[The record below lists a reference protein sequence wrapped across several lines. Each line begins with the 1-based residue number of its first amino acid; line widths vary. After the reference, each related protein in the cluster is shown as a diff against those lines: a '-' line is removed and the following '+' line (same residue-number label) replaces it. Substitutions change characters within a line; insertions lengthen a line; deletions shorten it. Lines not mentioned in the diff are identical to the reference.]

1 MTTKK
6 LRAQKIILDMPRE
19 GHPVWANI
27 VIQVCVKDDDYETI
41 QVVDRRYQINRIF
54 GDFAAS
60 MVTFTDPVTGQQIT
74 LSGAGVGQGI
84 SELVRGWML
93 AELPGAVVND
103 RNDIVQEG
111 P

>member
-1 MTTKK
+1 MTTRK
-6 LRAQKIILDMPRE
+6 LRAQKITLDMPRE
-19 GHPVWANI
+19 GQPVWADI

-41 QVVDRRYQINRIF
+41 QVIDRRYKINRTF
-54 GDFAAS
+54 DDFAGS
-60 MVTFTDPVTGQQIT
+60 LVTFTDPVTGQQIT

-93 AELPGAVVND
+93 DELPGAVVND
-103 RNDIVQEG
+103 RGDIVQEV